1 MINQAQPYGKGE
13 SVSRIRIL
21 DPQVAAKI
29 AAGEVIIRPAAAV
42 KELVENALDAG
53 AATITVVVEEGGR
66 RLIRVV
72 DDGIGMTPEE
82 IPLALRRH
90 ATSKLAAEADLL
102 GLTTLG
108 FRGEAL
114 PSIAAVSRLTLV
126 SAPPGATGGLS
137 GGGRSRGDPDSASPW
152 AAPPG
157 TQVEVAELFF
167 NTPARQKFLKSPEA
181 EQAQILGTL
190 RHLALGYPQVHF
202 SLSTPTRALL
212 TAPAAPSLLER
223 VAAVFTPELAGH
235 MLPLSWPQ
243 GAWQVTGLTTEPD
256 YNLASARF
264 QVFLVN
270 GRVVADR
277 ILGAVLR
284 EVYAGLLPRGRH
296 PAAVVNL
303 TVPPEAV
310 DVNVHPAKTEIRFHE
325 PGKVYP
331 RLLTAL
337 RQALGPLHGEPPR
350 YRVSLAAGGRPPGG
364 GKPRPRAVPPGRRES
379 PAPGVGRAA
388 GGRSHR
394 EQPGPG
400 PRGPPRPPGLAL
412 SRPHRARHPG

>member
-1 MINQAQPYGKGE
+1 M
-13 SVSRIRIL
+13 
-21 DPQVAAKI
+21 VAE
-29 AAGEVIIRPAAAV
+29 AGEI
-42 KELVENALDAG
+42 L
-53 AATITVVVEEGGR
+53 
-66 RLIRVV
+66 
-72 DDGIGMTPEE
+72 
-82 IPLALRRH
+82 
-90 ATSKLAAEADLL
+90 
-102 GLTTLG
+102 
-108 FRGEAL
+108 
-114 PSIAAVSRLTLV
+114 
-126 SAPPGATGGLS
+126 
-137 GGGRSRGDPDSASPW
+137 SASPW

-181 EQAQILGTL
+181 EQAQILGAL

-202 SLSTPTRALL
+202 SLGTPTRALL

-303 TVPPEAV
+303 TA
-310 DVNVHPAKTEIRFHE
+310 A
-325 PGKVYP
+325 P
-331 RLLTAL
+331 RGRG
-337 RQALGPLHGEPPR
+337 RQRPPR
-350 YRVSLAAGGRPPGG
+350 QDRNSL
-364 GKPRPRAVPPGRRES
+364 PRAGQGL
-379 PAPGVGRAA
+379 PAPPRRPCARPWGPCTGRA
-388 GGRSHR
+388 
-394 EQPGPG
+394 PGTG
-400 PRGPPRPPGLAL
+400 
-412 SRPHRARHPG
+412 